1 MVTAP
6 LTDRFMPGFV
16 RHFRQLCCGL
26 AAMLI
31 AAASPVEA
39 APQRVVSMNLCTDQL
54 AMLLAGDGQL
64 ISVSSLA
71 SDKRMSSMARQAAGY
86 RLNHG
91 RAEEIYLMRPDLVVA
106 GQFTQG
112 PSVQMLRRL
121 GIRVEIFQPAESI
134 EAIRQE
140 IRHMGGLLG
149 REQAAEALIA
159 DFDKGL
165 EKVSAKGERG
175 RAALYYANGVTS
187 GRNSL
192 AGTILDTA
200 GYDNVAGDFGVEG
213 TSVLPMELI
222 VMSQPDR
229 VITGKKWPGQSRA
242 EAILD
247 HPALKKLSFGLTEA
261 TDKDWVCGTPYI
273 LRAIRE
279 LQ

>member
-1 MVTAP
+1 
-6 LTDRFMPGFV
+6 MPGFV
-16 RHFRQLCCGL
+16 RRFNWLWSGL
-26 AAMLI
+26 AAALI
-31 AAASPVEA
+31 ATTSPANA

-64 ISVSSLA
+64 ISVSNLA
-71 SDKRMSSMARQAAGY
+71 SDERMSSMTEQAAGY
-86 RLNHG
+86 QVNHG

-112 PSVQMLRRL
+112 STVQMLRRL
-121 GIRVEIFQPAESI
+121 GIRVEIFPPAESI
-134 EAIRQE
+134 DSIRQE
-140 IRHMGGLLG
+140 IRHMGSLLG
-149 REQAAEALIA
+149 REQAADNLIA
-159 DFDKGL
+159 DFDKRL
-165 EKVSAKGERG
+165 KEVSAEGARG

-192 AGTILDTA
+192 AGTILDAA
-200 GYDNVAGDFGVEG
+200 GYDNVASEFGVEG

-242 EAILD
+242 EEILD
-247 HPALKKLSFGLTEA
+247 HPALQKLSFGVAEA
-261 TDKDWVCGTPYI
+261 TDRDWVCGTPHI